1 MQSRSRQGI
10 HSLVDLPFGPSDRPI
25 CWTNRRWACRY
36 DGEAWS
42 LMNSGTKLAG
52 RRQRANSALIDRQF
66 MLERSAIIACRHW
79 SCRVRA
85 SQSMALKQLHMVV
98 RGRVQGVYF
107 RASAQREA
115 RRLGVCGWVR
125 NRADG
130 SLEIVAEGEEA
141 AVRDL
146 HGWAQ
151 KGPSAARVD
160 RVDTRWRS
168 YVGEYADFR
177 ILD

>member
-1 MQSRSRQGI
+1 MSCVGSRR
-10 HSLVDLPFGPSDRPI
+10 LL
-25 CWTNRRWACRY
+25 
-36 DGEAWS
+36 
-42 LMNSGTKLAG
+42 LA
-52 RRQRANSALIDRQF
+52 RAGHVGYGLTR
-66 MLERSAIIACRHW
+66 
-79 SCRVRA
+79 
-85 SQSMALKQLHMVV
+85 MALKQLHMVV

-125 NRADG
+125 NRSDG
-130 SLEIVAEGEEA
+130 ALEIVAEGEEA

-151 KGPSAARVD
+151 RGPSAARVD
-160 RVDTRWRS
+160 KVDTRWRS
-168 YVGEYADFR
+168 YVGEYSDFR

>member
-1 MQSRSRQGI
+1 
-10 HSLVDLPFGPSDRPI
+10 
-25 CWTNRRWACRY
+25 
-36 DGEAWS
+36 
-42 LMNSGTKLAG
+42 
-52 RRQRANSALIDRQF
+52 
-66 MLERSAIIACRHW
+66 
-79 SCRVRA
+79 
-85 SQSMALKQLHMVV
+85 MALKQLHMVV

-125 NRADG
+125 NRPDG

-160 RVDTRWRS
+160 KVDTRWRS
-168 YVGEYADFR
+168 YVGEYSDFR

>member
-1 MQSRSRQGI
+1 
-10 HSLVDLPFGPSDRPI
+10 
-25 CWTNRRWACRY
+25 
-36 DGEAWS
+36 
-42 LMNSGTKLAG
+42 
-52 RRQRANSALIDRQF
+52 
-66 MLERSAIIACRHW
+66 
-79 SCRVRA
+79 
-85 SQSMALKQLHMVV
+85 MALKQLHMVV

-130 SLEIVAEGEEA
+130 SMEMVAEGEEA

-160 RVDTRWRS
+160 KVDTRWRS
-168 YVGEYADFR
+168 YVGEYSDFR

>member
-1 MQSRSRQGI
+1 MLSGI
-10 HSLVDLPFGPSDRPI
+10 
-25 CWTNRRWACRY
+25 CACRF
-36 DGEAWS
+36 
-42 LMNSGTKLAG
+42 
-52 RRQRANSALIDRQF
+52 R
-66 MLERSAIIACRHW
+66 
-79 SCRVRA
+79 SCRVLAR
-85 SQSMALKQLHMVV
+85 QSMALKQLHMVV

-151 KGPSAARVD
+151 RGPSAARVD